1 MLKDT
6 YRYHYTKNL
15 KLALPILFSHLGHMV
30 TGLADS
36 LMLGRVGPVELGACS
51 LGVNIHAIILVLG
64 VGLSISITPQA
75 ALLAGKRDYHVLGTL
90 LASGLWLYTGTAVLL
105 FLVFSIL
112 APLIGAMDQ
121 PDAVVELTIPYF
133 RVLNLSLIPLM
144 IFQTSKQ
151 FAEGLSLTRYAM
163 YVSLGANILNV
174 LFNYLLIFGN
184 LGFPKMGVMGA
195 GWATLSARIIMAT
208 AMFWYLFS
216 PKFPKAFLASFRVK
230 SFSFPAIKKLT
241 TQGLPI
247 GLQMVFESSAFSA
260 ATIMVGWI
268 GANAL
273 AGHQIALSL
282 AGTTYMMANGLGAA
296 ATVRVGNQLG
306 LGNRGQMRKA
316 GFTVYHIVIAFM
328 AITGFTFYLLRD
340 WLPGLFVDEPEVIAI
355 TSNILIITAFFQI
368 SDGIQVAGVSALRGM
383 EDVKIPT
390 LITFLAYWLVG
401 LQVGYWLGVQGNMGV
416 TGIWL
421 GLLTGLTVAA
431 LLLTCRFHQKTKVNM
446 A

>member
-1 MLKDT
+1 
-6 YRYHYTKNL
+6 
-15 KLALPILFSHLGHMV
+15 
-30 TGLADS
+30 
-36 LMLGRVGPVELGACS
+36 
-51 LGVNIHAIILVLG
+51 
-64 VGLSISITPQA
+64 
-75 ALLAGKRDYHVLGTL
+75 
-90 LASGLWLYTGTAVLL
+90 
-105 FLVFSIL
+105 
-112 APLIGAMDQ
+112 MDQ